1 MNIIPKKYYLDDFF
15 DDFLANSN
23 NEKNAMKCDIYEKG
37 GDYHI
42 EMDVPGFDKKD
53 ISINV
58 DNGYLTITAEKQN
71 EEKDEEKN
79 YIRRERSYGKYERS
93 FYLGDLETDNI
104 KAEFNNGMLKLTV
117 PKKEVV
123 DTKKKIEIE

>member
-23 NEKNAMKCDIYEKG
+23 SEKNAMKCDIYEKG